1 VQRENLDG
9 DLGMS
14 ETIGWGVVGTGA
26 VTRDFSR
33 ALASTPGARLAA
45 VTSRDPRPAQAFATE
60 LGFAAAH
67 ADVQSLCADPSVDL
81 VYVASPT
88 AMHME
93 HSLTAIAAG
102 KGVVCEKPFTTSAK
116 EAAEVVAAAREAH
129 VFCMEGMWLRFNT
142 IVMDLKEKVSTG
154 AFGPISSATV
164 TIGHA
169 KAADALGHPED
180 ARGAVRTFGC
190 YGFNLAVHLFG
201 PATAARS
208 VVHRDAAGVDTDA
221 AVVLDHG
228 ASTTLIDTSVSS
240 PRSNRLE
247 VSGGKAIAVIPRSI
261 IDPRQLL
268 VRQLPANGRKAMLAE
283 AMAPLADRLPSAKS
297 NSRSGF
303 RGEIAEAM
311 RCVREGLTESPVMP
325 LDQTLHVQD
334 LMDAAVSIQSDAPT
348 TPGNP

>member
-1 VQRENLDG
+1 
-9 DLGMS
+9 MS
-14 ETIGWGVVGTGA
+14 EGIGWGVVGTGA
-26 VTRDFSR
+26 VARDFSR

-45 VTSRDPRPAQAFATE
+45 VASRDPQRAKAFASE
-60 LGFAAAH
+60 LGFATSH
-67 ADVQSLCADPSVDL
+67 ADVQALVGDPSVDL

-88 AMHME
+88 ALHKE
-93 HSLTAIAAG
+93 HSLAAIAAG
-102 KGVVCEKPFTTSAK
+102 KGVVCEKPFTTSAS
-116 EAAEVVAAAREAH
+116 EAAEVVAAARAAN

-142 IVMDLKEKVSTG
+142 IVLDLKQQVSAG
-154 AFGPISSATV
+154 AFGPISSASF

-169 KAADALGHPED
+169 KSADALGRPEE

-201 PATAARS
+201 PAVAARS
-208 VVHRDAAGVDTDA
+208 VVHRDAAGVDTDT

-228 ASTTLIDTSVSS
+228 GSTTLIDTSVSS

-247 VSGGKAIAVIPRSI
+247 VSGRKAIAVIPRSI

-268 VRQLPANGRKAMLAE
+268 VRQLPANGRKALLAE
-283 AMAPLADRLPSAKS
+283 AVAPLADRLPKAKG

-311 RCVREGLTESPVMP
+311 RCVKEGLTESPVMP